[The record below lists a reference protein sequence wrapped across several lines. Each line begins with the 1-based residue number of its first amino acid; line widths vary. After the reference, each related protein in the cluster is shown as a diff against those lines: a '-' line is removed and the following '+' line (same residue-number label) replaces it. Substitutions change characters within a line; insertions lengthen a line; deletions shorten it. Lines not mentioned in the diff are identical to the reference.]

1 MAKITEQ
8 EIRTLAYKLWL
19 EQGCPVNNRP
29 EDDWTESEWQLM
41 TETGLN
47 ETESAQAQGE
57 HADPASHS
65 SYDPFKIGPRNDYQN
80 KISFGGEDGKLR
92 WIDNFR
98 VLGTLDTDIL
108 RDFKKCCPKS
118 YGNFLVVF
126 KTGSVAEN
134 RNEIEAN
141 CFYLNNDD
149 AAIYAN
155 ESLCD
160 ALNGAINPFAPMHR
174 TGPDYPPYISGATN
188 ATNVEILIPYKIVN
202 DSGETIW
209 CKSLEY
215 NPASGLWRYD
225 DCQAIKAYTT
235 SDRVVLAMFE
245 RK

>member
-1 MAKITEQ
+1 MAKMTEQ

-47 ETESAQAQGE
+47 ETESAQTKGE

-80 KISFGGEDGKLR
+80 KISFGGEDGTLR

-118 YGNFLVVF
+118 
-126 KTGSVAEN
+126 
-134 RNEIEAN
+134 
-141 CFYLNNDD
+141 
-149 AAIYAN
+149 
-155 ESLCD
+155 
-160 ALNGAINPFAPMHR
+160 
-174 TGPDYPPYISGATN
+174 
-188 ATNVEILIPYKIVN
+188 
-202 DSGETIW
+202 
-209 CKSLEY
+209 
-215 NPASGLWRYD
+215 
-225 DCQAIKAYTT
+225 
-235 SDRVVLAMFE
+235 
-245 RK
+245 